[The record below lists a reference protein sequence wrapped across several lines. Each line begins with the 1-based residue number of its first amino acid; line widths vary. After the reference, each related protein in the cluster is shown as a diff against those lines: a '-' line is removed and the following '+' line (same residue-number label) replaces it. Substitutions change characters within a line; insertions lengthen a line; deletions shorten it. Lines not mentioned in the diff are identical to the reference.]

1 MQGLNVNKSDKWWPP
16 NTISQH
22 LDLEPLIWSTKM
34 VESNVTYELFKT
46 FKFGALQPER
56 FQPMREEEKI
66 RTNHL

>member
-1 MQGLNVNKSDKWWPP
+1 MVAPKHF
-16 NTISQH
+16 TASQFRTT
-22 LDLEPLIWSTKM
+22 DLVFKM